1 MPSAAA
7 RVTATATTRVSAA
20 GEARRML
27 SSGRVSRVAYM
38 TLAVARLIGLKV
50 VERNGAAF
58 RHRTVVAVVWVV
70 AVIYVAVEAVRAM
83 EPWAGTDEDTTGE
96 PVRAVVAI
104 GGAVVGRIVV
114 VAIRADW
121 GRAEVYTD
129 GDLRGSGGE
138 RD

>member
-1 MPSAAA
+1 
-7 RVTATATTRVSAA
+7 
-20 GEARRML
+20 
-27 SSGRVSRVAYM
+27 M

-58 RHRTVVAVVWVV
+58 RHRTVVAVVWVI
-70 AVIYVAVEAVRAM
+70 AVINVAVEAVRAV
-83 EPWAGTDEDTTGE
+83 EPWAGADEHSTGE